1 MARFDETRYWHRVY
15 RIVLTQGV
23 GDDARKII
31 DYDSEKAIENGHE
44 PFDIRFDIDV
54 ACGITPKFT
63 LDIMSVGKDAMN
75 VLTRWNIAEC
85 LSENFNLKIFAGYK
99 KNRGAE
105 CIANGLVQ
113 TILPVGIPPDMGL
126 HFDCIA
132 GGNFDTAIYNP
143 EYGNPGGS
151 DSTVQ
156 SDETPNLESKDVG
169 DEPEVAADKA
179 VNAACN
185 QIGAKKELRVNLAE
199 MDIGDGT
206 PTPVD
211 CKGKTPSQ
219 IIQETSC
226 KYNIEIA
233 TQTDREDGKTTVV
246 VTGKNGETIERGVKE
261 KLSAKTGLLSI
272 SCDAPDYMNAS
283 ATRLLDPYLQMF
295 DTCDVDT
302 KFLPSFD
309 GRFFVTGVHHSGHFR
324 GNEWK
329 TELKMLKIPKNEDEK
344 PAPNGVGMQKNGE
357 REGK

>member
-15 RIVLTQGV
+15 RIVLTQGI
-23 GDDARKII
+23 GDDAKKII

-54 ACGITPKFT
+54 ACGITPNFT

-75 VLTRWNIAEC
+75 VLTRWNMAEC

-143 EYGNPGGS
+143 KYGNPGSS
-151 DSTVQ
+151 DSDPGGDGSQ
-156 SDETPNLESKDVG
+156 SGEEMPNLESADVG
-169 DEPEVAADKA
+169 DEPEVSADKA

-185 QIGAKKELRVNLAE
+185 QIGAKKDMRVDLSETAA
-199 MDIGDGT
+199 GDGT
-206 PTPVD
+206 PTPID

-219 IIQETSC
+219 IIQETSS

-233 TQTDREDGKTTVV
+233 TQTDREDGQMSVV

-261 KLSAKTGLLSI
+261 KLSAETGLLSI

-283 ATRLLDPYLQMF
+283 AVRLLDPYLQMF
-295 DTCDVDT
+295 DTCEVDT

-324 GNEWK
+324 GNDWK
-329 TELKMLKIPKNEDEK
+329 TELKLLKIS
-344 PAPNGVGMQKNGE
+344 NG
-357 REGK
+357 

>member
-23 GDDARKII
+23 GEDARKII

-54 ACGITPKFT
+54 ACGITPNFT
-63 LDIMSVGKDAMN
+63 LDILSVGKDAMN

-85 LSENFNLKIFAGYK
+85 LSENYNLKIFAGYK
-99 KNRGAE
+99 NNRGAE

-113 TILPVGIPPDMGL
+113 SILPVGTPPDMGL

-132 GGNFDTAIYNP
+132 GGNFDTAIYEP
-143 EYGNPGGS
+143 KYGNPGGS
-151 DSTVQ
+151 DSAAQ
-156 SDETPNLESKDVG
+156 GDESPNLESQDVG

-185 QIGAKKELRVNLAE
+185 QIGAKKDMRVDLSEAAA
-199 MDIGDGT
+199 GDGT
-206 PTPVD
+206 PTPID

-219 IIQETSC
+219 IIQETSS

-233 TQTDREDGKTTVV
+233 TQTDREDGQMSVV

-261 KLSAKTGLLSI
+261 KLSAETGLLSI
-272 SCDAPDYMNAS
+272 SCDAPDYLNAS
-283 ATRLLDPYLQMF
+283 ATRLLDPFLQMF

-324 GNEWK
+324 GNDWK
-329 TELKMLKIPKNEDEK
+329 TELKLLKIS
-344 PAPNGVGMQKNGE
+344 NGE
-357 REGK
+357 GATP